1 MRNWIAV
8 LFYCLAAAGCSA
20 ALFVIGTYAFFIAL
34 LGLGLISYMTGRAKD
49 GGHDRTDAMNLA
61 FRISASGS
69 TLPSI
74 RRCVARIEGA
84 ELRARA
90 LRWCNMLISTG
101 VADGEITGDP
111 LANSVFELAAFGAS
125 AGRDISHAMD
135 HLGMR
140 IRRQI
145 DAEHEYVARAVGMD
159 RVSIAGLG
167 FFLPAFGGIA
177 SGLMRFTGSSV
188 HGAMFEASIA
198 GFILC
203 CLCINALFS
212 VKKDGAFTKLA
223 LIAIPFSFSALVM
236 LSVSRLLVT
245 FM

>member
-1 MRNWIAV
+1 MKNMRRV
-8 LFYCLAAAGCSA
+8 LFYCFA
-20 ALFVIGTYAFFIAL
+20 ALGSVAALLAIGAYAFFIAV
-34 LGLGLISYMTGRAKD
+34 LGSGLVFYMARMD
-49 GGHDRTDAMNLA
+49 REDGHDRDDAMNLA
-61 FRISASGS
+61 FRIAASGS
-69 TLPSI
+69 SLPAI
-74 RRCVARIEGA
+74 RECAARIEGA
-84 ELRARA
+84 GLRGRA
-90 LRWCNMLISTG
+90 LRWCNMLIFTG
-101 VADGEITGDP
+101 AADSEITVDP

-125 AGRDISHAMD
+125 TGRDISHAMD

-140 IRRQI
+140 IRRRI
-145 DAEHEYVARAVGMD
+145 EAEHEYVARAVGMD

-177 SGLMRFTGSSV
+177 SGLMHFTGSSF

-212 VKKDGAFTKLA
+212 VKREDAVQKLA
-223 LIAIPFSFSALVM
+223 GIAIAFSFSALVM